1 MLSILVHILYYSKY
15 YYEVRKLDFEAFKV
29 AVTPDTGMEKMDIK
43 AFLKEP
49 DRKVIKEIKYIKNLV
64 QKQKESLK
72 VE

>member
-29 AVTPDTGMEKMDIK
+29 AVTQDTGLEKMDIK
-43 AFLKEP
+43 AFLKERQYGK
-49 DRKVIKEIKYIKNLV
+49 DINYIKRLV

>member
-29 AVTPDTGMEKMDIK
+29 AVTQDTGMEKMGRK
-43 AFLKEP
+43 SLLKERQYGK
-49 DRKVIKEIKYIKNLV
+49 DINYIKRLV